1 MDDETS
7 ISLSDL
13 QISILRI
20 LWEKPNSTTMEVLD
34 SLRPHRELAHTTVS
48 TLLTRLE
55 KRGVIASRREG
66 RIHHYRALISENQV
80 QKSMVT
86 ELLSSLFSGNA
97 KALVKHLVSEDE
109 INADDLKQIQ
119 KLLSK
124 KGEGNV

>member
-1 MDDETS
+1 MDEENNVT
-7 ISLSDL
+7 LSDL

-20 LWEKPNSTTMEVLD
+20 LWVKPESTTMEVLEA
-34 SLRPHRELAHTTVS
+34 LRPQRMLAHTTVS

-55 KRGVIASRREG
+55 KRGIVASTRNG

-86 ELLSSLFSGNA
+86 DLLSSLFFGNA
-97 KALVKHLVSEDE
+97 QALVKHLVSEDE
-109 INADDLKQIQ
+109 ISADDLAQIQ

-124 KGEGNV
+124 KGRDHV